1 MSTSG
6 QHFFIVNASILPEA
20 IIKTAKAKEVLA
32 RGEANTIHEAVAK
45 VGLSRSAYYKYK
57 DGIFPFHNAD
67 RQQIVT
73 IAMILE
79 HKAGV
84 LSRILNTIANVQGNV
99 LTINQNLP
107 LQGVANVSISI
118 QTADMLM
125 SLEDLLAKVAEVNG
139 VKKVEVVGQT

>member
-1 MSTSG
+1 MGSSG
-6 QHFFIVNASILPEA
+6 QRFFIVNASILPEA
-20 IIKTAKAKEVLA
+20 IVKTANAKEILA
-32 RGEANTIHEAVAK
+32 RGEVSTIHEAVAR
-45 VGLSRSAYYKYK
+45 VNLSRSAFYKYK

-67 RQQIVT
+67 KEQIGT
-73 IAMILE
+73 IALILE

-84 LSRILNTIANVQGNV
+84 LSRILNTIASVQGNI

-125 SLEDLLAKVAEVNG
+125 SLEELLSKIEGING

>member
-1 MSTSG
+1 MRTSG
-6 QHFFIVNASILPEA
+6 QRFYLVSESILPEA
-20 IIKTAKAKEVLA
+20 IVKTAQAKEVLA
-32 RGEANTIHEAVAK
+32 RGEAGTIHEAVAK
-45 VGLSRSAYYKYK
+45 VELSRSAFYKYK

-67 RQQIVT
+67 KEQIVT
-73 IAMILE
+73 IALVLE

-84 LSRILNTIANVQGNV
+84 LSKILNTVANVQGNI

-118 QTADMLM
+118 QTADMMM
-125 SLEDLLAKVAEVNG
+125 SLEEMLSKVAEVAG